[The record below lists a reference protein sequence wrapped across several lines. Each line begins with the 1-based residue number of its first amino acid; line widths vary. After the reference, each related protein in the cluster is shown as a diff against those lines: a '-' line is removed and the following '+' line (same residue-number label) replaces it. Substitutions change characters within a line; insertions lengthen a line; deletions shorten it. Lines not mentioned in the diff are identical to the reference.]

1 VPGTPATLFLRI
13 IPEESGIQVVAYTDG
28 EVEEWPPER
37 LEESLTAKILDAL
50 TDGVT
55 FERVGTSP
63 AVRILKLTTPG
74 S

>member
-1 VPGTPATLFLRI
+1 
-13 IPEESGIQVVAYTDG
+13 
-28 EVEEWPPER
+28 

-63 AVRILKLTTPG
+63 AVRILKLATPG